1 MKKYTPIET
10 LLLPPKMEKALIKN
24 EITSVEELL
33 TRSEGDIKMF
43 YGIGVGSMDNLR
55 KILRKKNFLL
65 RDFS

>member
-10 LLLPPKMEKALIKN
+10 LLLPPKVEKVLIKN
-24 EITSVEELL
+24 GITSVEELL

-43 YGIGVGSMDNLR
+43 YGIGVGGMDNLR
-55 KILRKKNFLL
+55 KILRKENLSL